1 MSGPQ
6 HRSADSPPRVRSPGV
21 QSKGPR
27 RQQARGL
34 ATRARLL
41 EAAEDLF
48 TRQGFDGASIGDVA
62 ERAGVGVGTV
72 YHHFP
77 DKRAILIQLIE
88 DWGDRLEEQAAGEQ
102 ELERFL
108 GGDPRGAL
116 GSWLRRS
123 YERLREKP
131 SLYVV
136 ALSVAGRDADV
147 GARYR
152 RIEDLAVG
160 RMKDLI
166 AFGQRRGLMRAGI
179 DPGAAAF
186 LVNKAI
192 DLAATEVFVRR
203 IAQPDPDRVVAEL
216 NDMICRYLLVEDSG

>member
-1 MSGPQ
+1 VSRPQ
-6 HRSADSPPRVRSPGV
+6 ERSTESP
-21 QSKGPR
+21 GPR
-27 RQQARGL
+27 RRQARGL
-34 ATRARLL
+34 ATRLRLL

-48 TRQGFDGASIGDVA
+48 TRRGFEGSSIGDVA

-88 DWGDRLEEQAAGEQ
+88 DWGDRLEEQAASEQ

-108 GGDPRGAL
+108 GGDPREAL
-116 GSWLRRS
+116 GRWLRRS

-131 SLYVV
+131 SLYIV

-152 RIEDLAVG
+152 RIEELAIRRFG
-160 RMKDLI
+160 ELI
-166 AFGQRRGLMRAGI
+166 EFGQRRGLMRGGI
-179 DPGAAAF
+179 HPRAAAF

-192 DLAATEVFVRR
+192 DVAATEVFVRR
-203 IAQPDPDRVVAEL
+203 IADPNPDRVVEEL
-216 NDMICRYLLVEDSG
+216 NEMICRYLLEDESRSVDS